1 MTTDERW
8 DNRGATCNIVAILF
22 NKIPL
27 FLQTHK
33 LGLANAYA
41 VQKELMLQVTAG
53 RFI

>member
-1 MTTDERW
+1 
-8 DNRGATCNIVAILF
+8 VAILF

-33 LGLANAYA
+33 LGLANSYV
-41 VQKELMLQVTAG
+41 VQKELMPHVTAG